1 MTIDHNLPSR
11 DYDDLMDMVDSTLA
25 MGFIDEDRLYVS
37 GCSAGGTLTAWIV
50 GKTDRCW
57 AAAVI
62 NPAINAVS
70 WGLID
75 DVNKQSVN
83 GWYAD
88 VPCNDPMD
96 CWFHSPL
103 SLLKNVTTPT
113 MIMIGEEDWRTPIS
127 ESESESELE
136 LYLTALQVKRVIT
149 LLPRLPGASHCIEA
163 RLSHWIEARPSHL
176 IVKVNAIFARCERYG
191 KQVTTSIRP

>member
-1 MTIDHNLPSR
+1 MTIDHNFPSR

-25 MGFIDEDRLYVS
+25 MGIIDEDRLYVS

-70 WGLID
+70 WRLID

-88 VPCNDPMD
+88 VPWNDPMD

-103 SLLKNVTTPT
+103 SLLENVTTPT
-113 MIMIGEEDWRTPIS
+113 MIMTGEEDWRTPIS
-127 ESESESELE
+127 ESESESEL
-136 LYLTALQVKRVIT
+136 YLTALQVKRVIT
-149 LLPRLPGASHCIEA
+149 LLHRVPGA
-163 RLSHWIEARPSHL
+163 SHWIEARPSHL
-176 IVKVNAIFARCERYG
+176 IVKVNAIFAWCERYS
-191 KQVTTSIRP
+191 KQVTASIRP